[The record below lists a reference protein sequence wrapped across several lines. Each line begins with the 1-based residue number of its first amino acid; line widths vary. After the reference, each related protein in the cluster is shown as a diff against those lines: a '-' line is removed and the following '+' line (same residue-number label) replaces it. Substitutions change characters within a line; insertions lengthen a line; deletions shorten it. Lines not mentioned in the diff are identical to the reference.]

1 MPYGPNGQWRP
12 VGAGACARLV
22 CDIATGESPEVYGPP
37 GTSQEEAA
45 RRAAKGGQ
53 ARAKALTP
61 ERRRAIAA
69 EGAAARWGNPA
80 TKDQ

>member
-37 GTSQEEAA
+37 GDVKREASE
-45 RRAAKGGQ
+45 RAAKGGQ
-53 ARAKALTP
+53 ARAAYLEP

-69 EGAAARWGNPA
+69 EGAKKRWGS
-80 TKDQ
+80 